1 MRVVLLFLLTA
12 LLLFADTFKLYLK
25 DGTFHLTREYQRQGD
40 RIRYYSTERGEWEE
54 IPVELV
60 DLDKTEGE
68 RNHKSEQAAKQLRAE
83 DEEDKAER
91 ALRQEIASIPMD
103 PGAYYK
109 RGEKVEQLPASDYQ
123 VITDKKRK
131 ALQVLSPVPLV
142 PGKAVVIIKGDHAN
156 FVVNDAR
163 PEFYFRQ
170 SKGQRFGILKVTPTK
185 KNTRVVEN
193 VSIAPVVKQAEEER
207 KEMKTFVQDMGNDLF
222 KIWPENPLTP
232 GEYAIVQFADTE
244 DGTDIELVIWDFTYR
259 AESK

>member
-1 MRVVLLFLLTA
+1 MSTVRVVLLLLLTA
-12 LLLFADTFKLYLK
+12 LSLFAEVFKLYLK
-25 DGTFHLTREYQRQGD
+25 DGSYHLIREYQRAGD

-60 DLDKTEGE
+60 DLNKTDIE
-68 RNHKSEQAAKQLRAE
+68 RQNKSEHSAKEVREEA
-83 DEEDKAER
+83 EEDKAER

-109 RGEKVEQLPASDYQ
+109 RGAKVEQLPASDYQ

-142 PGKAVVIIKGDHAN
+142 PGKAVVVIKGGHAS
-156 FVVNDAR
+156 FIVNDAR

-185 KNTRVVEN
+185 KNTRIVEN
-193 VSIAPVVKQAEEER
+193 VSIAPVVKQAQEER
-207 KEMKTFVQDMGNDLF
+207 KEMKTFVQDMGNGLF
-222 KIWPENPLTP
+222 KIWPEDPLTP

-244 DGTDIELVIWDFTYR
+244 DGSDIELVIWDFADR
-259 AESK
+259 A

>member
-1 MRVVLLFLLTA
+1 MGVNLKIQAVVETA
-12 LLLFADTFKLYLK
+12 IYVD
-25 DGTFHLTREYQRQGD
+25 
-40 RIRYYSTERGEWEE
+40 
-54 IPVELV
+54 
-60 DLDKTEGE
+60 DLDKTEAE
-68 RNHKSEQAAKQLRAE
+68 RKNKSERTSQQLRAE

-91 ALRQEIASIPMD
+91 ALRKEIAAIPMD

-109 RGEKVEQLPASDYQ
+109 RDEKVEQLPVSDYQ

-131 ALQVLSPVPLV
+131 TLQILSPVPLI

-156 FVVNDAR
+156 FIVGAPK

-185 KNTRVVEN
+185 KNTRIVEN
-193 VSIAPVVKQAEEER
+193 ISIAPVVKQAEEQR

-222 KIWPENPLTP
+222 KIWPEEPLTP

-244 DGTDIELVIWDFTYR
+244 DGTDIELVIWDFAFRTG
-259 AESK
+259 A